1 MKKNVFIFLLS
12 IALLYFCLPV
22 CALAKTTQQDGL
34 TEFFTPVRV
43 AVVLDSSGSII
54 ESKKGA
60 DVLSRIAAKNFISLL
75 PKGKSEVAV
84 FEYSYTPTLVTEL
97 TAIND
102 ISSWKAVGDDII
114 ALDKFEG
121 GTGLLDATKA
131 AREYLDST
139 PSSNEGAK
147 NVIVLFTD
155 GSETQKLNKDTASD
169 AMITQKVSEAVG
181 NSDVIIYSVAFDY
194 VYDDGSHSISGEDGE
209 GYGKKILD
217 KICGNPENVLIVDN
231 NVNELSLRFESIIHD
246 ITHSPEPPAPDIVPS
261 DGKTHE
267 IKKSVPVGV
276 AEANLRITSGTLD
289 AVRNSDIELYDPNN
303 NKVDFSLNGLNEE
316 KYWFSSDSMGINIKM
331 IEPVA
336 GEWTLVVPTDV
347 ANEDVYISFIP
358 LYNMSIETNIYY
370 NGDTDISEATIGD
383 TLNVETKLNSN
394 GKYISDPEFF
404 ANNNISAKVVVS
416 DVNEDAKEVKGR
428 TAADIISQL
437 NNFPNSLSVDMVLA
451 DSGYIAGVPI
461 MGESGVKLISIL
473 VYSENFICYDEKLV
487 TISKGGEIY
496 IVRKPESIT
505 VTNGDSFDVDELLS
519 YCSSDKVSVSLGNY
533 DSNILKVAIDGDKI
547 KAECLKPGKVSL
559 PVIYKST
566 VNETECSINIE
577 IEVLN
582 SAPKFNKSSYNFS
595 VIKGK
600 SANIDSVLKDV
611 TDLEGDS
618 LSFSISDIEDINVVN
633 VLLDDDSLNLEGKK
647 VGKSSFKLIVSD
659 ANSSSI
665 VTVSIDVEE
674 SLLSKLIKIIITLA
688 VLIIVLIII
697 AVVLNKSKRMH
708 LDINNI
714 VISYSDRRFNV
725 LENLALDIDFKK
737 NKVSLFEVI
746 RKAVNDSHNEI
757 NDEENQTVKY
767 EIMDVSKKFL
777 NSIIITSNGSAA
789 KGCIMKGKAAEV
801 SLNGT
806 DAGEEIHEILKN
818 SEYRKINLVYHADKE
833 DEMLIEFSCGEESA
847 NSFDGYQEDN
857 GDFDAGF

>member
-1 MKKNVFIFLLS
+1 ML
-12 IALLYFCLPV
+12 
-22 CALAKTTQQDGL
+22 
-34 TEFFTPVRV
+34 
-43 AVVLDSSGSII
+43 
-54 ESKKGA
+54 
-60 DVLSRIAAKNFISLL
+60 
-75 PKGKSEVAV
+75 
-84 FEYSYTPTLVTEL
+84 TLVTEL
-97 TAIND
+97 TAIDDFN
-102 ISSWKAVGDDII
+102 SWKSVGEDII

-121 GTGLLDATKA
+121 GTGLLDATKVV
-131 AREYLDST
+131 REYLEST
-139 PSSNEGAK
+139 PSSKENAK

-169 AMITQKVSEAVG
+169 AMITQKVNEAVG

-217 KICGNPENVLIVDN
+217 KICGSPENVLIVDN

-246 ITHSPEPPAPDIVPS
+246 ITHSPEPPAPEIVPS

-316 KYWFSSDSMGINIKM
+316 KYWFSSDNMGINIKM
-331 IEPVA
+331 IEPEA

-347 ANEDVYISFIP
+347 ANDDVYISFIQ

-383 TLNVETKLNSN
+383 TLNVETKLISN

-404 ANNNISAKVVVS
+404 VKNNISAKVVVS
-416 DVNEDAKEVKGR
+416 DVTEDAKEVKGKS
-428 TAADIISQL
+428 ASDIISQL
-437 NNFPNSLSVDMVLA
+437 NNLPNSLNVDMVSA
-451 DSGYIAGVPI
+451 DCGYIAGIPI
-461 MGESGVKLISIL
+461 MGEPGVKLISIL

-487 TISKGGEIY
+487 TISQSGEIY

-505 VTNGDSFDVDELLS
+505 VTNGDTFDIDGLLS
-519 YCSSDKVSVSLGNY
+519 YCSSDKTSVSLGTY
-533 DSNILKVAIDGDKI
+533 DSNILKADIEGDTI
-547 KAECLKPGKVSL
+547 NAECLNPGKVSL
-559 PVIYKST
+559 PIIYKSK
-566 VNETECSINIE
+566 VNETECRMNIE

-582 SAPKFNKSSYNFS
+582 SAPKFNKSSYDFS

-600 SANIDSVLKDV
+600 STNIDSVLKDV
-611 TDLEGDS
+611 TDLENDS

-647 VGKSSFKLIVSD
+647 VGKSSFKLIASD
-659 ANSSSI
+659 GNSSSI
-665 VTVSIDVEE
+665 VTISIEVEE
-674 SLLSKLIKIIITLA
+674 SFVSKLIKIIIPLV

-697 AVVLNKSKRMH
+697 AIILNKSKRLH

-714 VISYSDRRFNV
+714 VIGYSNRRFNV
-725 LENLALDIDFKK
+725 LEKLALDIDFKK

-746 RKAVNDSHNEI
+746 EKAINDSHNEI
-757 NDEENQTVKY
+757 NDEENRTVKY
-767 EIMDVSKKFL
+767 EIKDISRKFL
-777 NSIIITSNGSAA
+777 NSIIITSNGSAV
-789 KGCIMKGKAAEV
+789 KGCTMKGKVTEV
-801 SLNGT
+801 SMNGEN
-806 DAGEEIHEILKN
+806 AGDEIRVILKN
-818 SEYRKINLVYHADKE
+818 SDYKKIDLIYHVGKE
-833 DEMLIEFSCGEESA
+833 DEMFIGFSCGEESM
-847 NSFDGYQEDN
+847 NSFDSYQDDN
-857 GDFDAGF
+857 GDFDVGF